1 MIEYYS
7 ARANPYYL
15 IYVSKLNWLYQKYFV
30 NAAGKTKESG
40 NVLSES
46 VKSDKHIEILKN
58 FDFDE
63 GVNISKS
70 ATLHPIPK
78 SVKNFSH

>member
-30 NAAGKTKESG
+30 NAVGKGKEDG
-40 NVLSES
+40 
-46 VKSDKHIEILKN
+46 KSLN
-58 FDFDE
+58 
-63 GVNISKS
+63 
-70 ATLHPIPK
+70 
-78 SVKNFSH
+78 

>member
-30 NAAGKTKESG
+30 KNAVGKNKESG
-40 NVLSES
+40 NTF
-46 VKSDKHIEILKN
+46 N
-58 FDFDE
+58 
-63 GVNISKS
+63 
-70 ATLHPIPK
+70 
-78 SVKNFSH
+78 